1 VGLLPQVEEG
11 QLSSCLLHKL
21 NLKGGN
27 AMKRTVKKLLRSR
40 GLYYLLMIA
49 ALGLALGAGWKW
61 HP

>member
-1 VGLLPQVEEG
+1 VVAASKLPAVQRYIF
-11 QLSSCLLHKL
+11 
-21 NLKGGN
+21 KGGN